1 MLIREPEW
9 SRVAAR
15 AVRPLLGQRQSRA
28 QPDREKHPRASGA
41 PPEDHNPRIF
51 GPWSAQSR
59 AATTNANLA
68 SNYSWPVRVS
78 GPGSSVSHACWRS
91 YLQIVSHADLGGSR
105 IRAAHNYE
113 FHYYFT
119 ENYSMISIF
128 HTTHH
133 IKVSDN
139 VLSSVF
145 VLITRSL

>member
-15 AVRPLLGQRQSRA
+15 AVRPLLGQRQSRT

-41 PPEDHNPRIF
+41 PPEDHNPRIL
-51 GPWSAQSR
+51 GPWPARSP
-59 AATTNANLA
+59 ATTNANLA
-68 SNYSWPVRVS
+68 SNYSWPVFVS

-91 YLQIVSHADLGGSR
+91 YQQIVSHADLGVSR

-119 ENYSMISIF
+119 EKLFHAIHISYNSP
-128 HTTHH
+128 H
-133 IKVSDN
+133 
-139 VLSSVF
+139 
-145 VLITRSL
+145 